1 MASPDSKLSA
11 LQVRILLE
19 LAGMQPPWTLTGGA
33 ALSGFHLKHRT
44 TRDLDLFW
52 RDKVE
57 MALVARDVQDRLQ
70 RVGLRVDVVQ
80 SAATF
85 QRVNVS
91 DPSGSCVV
99 DLVAELVSAIEPP
112 RSETLADRTFQID
125 TPHEILANKLCALV
139 SRSELRDLMDVRA
152 LTESGGDL
160 ERALLDAPK
169 KDSGFSPLT
178 LAWTLKHLPVA
189 ALARGSAMN
198 ESEIEEWVGYQR
210 ALSERILDLSAQR

>member
-1 MASPDSKLSA
+1 MGLPDSKLSA
-11 LQVRILLE
+11 LQIRILRE

-33 ALSGFHLKHRT
+33 ALSGFHLMHRT

-57 MALVARDVQDRLQ
+57 MALVAREVHDRLQ
-70 RVGLRVDVVQ
+70 KVGLRVDVVQ

-85 QRVNVS
+85 HRFNVS
-91 DPSGSCVV
+91 DASGSCIV
-99 DLVAELVSAIEPP
+99 DLVAEQVSAIEPP
-112 RSETLADRTFQID
+112 SSETLADRTFQID
-125 TPHEILANKLCALV
+125 TPHEILVNKLCALV

-152 LTESGGDL
+152 LTECGGDL

-178 LAWTLKHLPVA
+178 LAWTLKHLLVA

-198 ESEIEEWVGYQR
+198 ESEVKGWVGYQR
-210 ALSERILDLSAQR
+210 ALSEGILDLPARR